1 MIRAYVLVE
10 VRGESAEE
18 ALAGLRAIRRAV
30 HDAGRTVNERDV
42 PIPPDHPITDD
53 AAALLARACR
63 PLTGEPA

>member
-18 ALAGLRAIRRAV
+18 ALAGLRAIR
-30 HDAGRTVNERDV
+30 RTVNERDV